1 MTMRRVIGLMAALV
15 LGGCVAPAERGEHV
29 TIEPAYIF
37 SIGVR
42 QDDVVAMLGWPTKG
56 PRFDNLTQSYELVY
70 SYPFAAI
77 QAETRFPNGTTR
89 AEMVDTIHLFFSRGG
104 QLTRMASRTD
114 RWYSSFIEQPV
125 QRITVL
131 PRVVHASGLIT
142 APKPPVPTPPP
153 VSTTAAAASAAPNRV
168 PPATER
174 AVDTGD
180 QVR

>member
-1 MTMRRVIGLMAALV
+1 METRWRIGWRSLALAIALMLA
-15 LGGCVAPAERGEHV
+15 GCVPPAQRGEHV

-37 SIGVR
+37 AVGVR
-42 QDDVVAMLGWPTKG
+42 QDDVVAMLGWPTTG
-56 PRFDNLTQSYELVY
+56 PRFDNLTQSYEVVY

-89 AEMVDTIHLFFSRGG
+89 AERVDTIHLFFSRAGY
-104 QLTRMASRTD
+104 LTRMASRTD

-142 APKPPVPTPPP
+142 APTPKPAPEPVVPERK
-153 VSTTAAAASAAPNRV
+153 AP
-168 PPATER
+168 
-174 AVDTGD
+174 
-180 QVR
+180 